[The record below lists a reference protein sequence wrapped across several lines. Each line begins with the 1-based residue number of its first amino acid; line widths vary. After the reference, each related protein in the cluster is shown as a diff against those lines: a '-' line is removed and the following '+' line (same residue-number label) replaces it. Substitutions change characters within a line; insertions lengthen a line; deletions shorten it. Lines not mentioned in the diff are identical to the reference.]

1 MSPDHRAL
9 VPVPASQGYNLKRI
23 DMLMYAIRKGAHTEL
38 TFHHNEQ
45 YLTSFSL
52 DFLEEKIKS
61 PAFIRIHDRH
71 LINLYY
77 VNKFDSKN
85 GRIIQMKDKREL
97 EVSIERLEAILE
109 LIGKSL

>member
-38 TFHHNEQ
+38 TFHHKEK

-71 LINLYY
+71 LVNLYY
-77 VNKFDSKN
+77 VDKYDFKN
-85 GRIIQMKDKREL
+85 GRVLQMKDKREF
-97 EVSIERLEAILE
+97 EVSSERMKAIYLPRM
-109 LIGKSL
+109 S